1 MSVRA
6 IRSTLALAAASIL
19 VVALV
24 ATAIASPQ
32 ASDAPMRVTKQVR
45 AISQHWS
52 PATVRISA
60 GDTIQWRAISNAPHT
75 VTAYGGNW
83 TFNAHLSQGG
93 VRAHR
98 FAQAGTF
105 LFRCRFHSTMF
116 NGHCTGMCGKVV
128 VSA

>member
-1 MSVRA
+1 MSVRS
-6 IRSTLALAAASIL
+6 IRSTLASVAALLL

-24 ATAIASPQ
+24 STAVAIPRLTPARATKIVKAINE
-32 ASDAPMRVTKQVR
+32 
-45 AISQHWS
+45 HWS

-60 GDTIQWRAISNAPHT
+60 GDTIEWKAISNAPHT

-83 TFNAHLSQGG
+83 VFNTHLAQGG
-93 VRAHR
+93 VRNRR

-116 NGHCTGMCGKVV
+116 SGHCTGMCGKVV
-128 VSA
+128 VSG